1 MQSGQQTHVL
11 AFEVGGHPVAIRASE
26 IAQIVPAATLCC
38 DGADASVFRGVLNL
52 RGVAIPVIDLM
63 HVLGLGVTA
72 VGIDSHILITRPAPA
87 SYGLLVDR
95 VRKLVRLDASMTFE
109 MRSYAAATTAF
120 KQADAIVPIISTAEL
135 LLEGERQRAE
145 ALRQQQQSRLDALVE
160 ATA

>member
-1 MQSGQQTHVL
+1 RYAPMNIQRAAAMSGALLSGDRRACAGVESSARGDAAEASPVEQAGRRAVMQSGQQTHVL

-95 VRKLVRLDASMTFE
+95 
-109 MRSYAAATTAF
+109 
-120 KQADAIVPIISTAEL
+120 
-135 LLEGERQRAE
+135 
-145 ALRQQQQSRLDALVE
+145 
-160 ATA
+160 